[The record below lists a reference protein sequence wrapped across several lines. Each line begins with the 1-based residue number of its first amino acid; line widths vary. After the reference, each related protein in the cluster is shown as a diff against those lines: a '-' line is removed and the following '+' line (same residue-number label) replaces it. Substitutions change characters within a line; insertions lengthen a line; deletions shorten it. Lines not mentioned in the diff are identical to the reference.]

1 MKVFLLAMFSAVLCV
16 SCGSEPKTPADELF
30 LSKCSRCH
38 GSQLALEKKKT
49 YEQWLD
55 TIKRMENFGLEIS
68 GSERKAIAQYLVEK
82 KKN

>member
-1 MKVFLLAMFSAVLCV
+1 MKFFLLAISLMMLCI
-16 SCGSEPKTPADELF
+16 SCGSAPKTPADELF

-55 TIKRMENFGLEIS
+55 TIKRMENFGLDIS
-68 GSERKAIAQYLVEK
+68 GGERKAIAQYLTDK
-82 KKN
+82 K